1 MANKTLTFGT
11 DTQGIDLIINNGY
24 LQTKQLHAPLTSEE
38 TPTSYG
44 AGSKD

>member
-24 LQTKQLHAPLTSEE
+24 LQTKQLHAPLTNEE